1 MSFSGIAL
9 LASLG
14 ALGGFAAGLLGVGGG
29 VVMFPL
35 LYYVPPLFGLAP
47 LDAKTVAAVVSSQV
61 FFSALVGGWA
71 HVRRGQVQSGL
82 TVTAGIASAAGALIG
97 AVASKWVSEGFLLV
111 LFGLMTTAAGLTMFL
126 PMPRRRGNELSAQ
139 NRPVAKLP
147 LAAASLSGGI
157 VTGFLGAGNFAFVPM
172 LIYAFKV
179 PTRVAIGSTLVI
191 GLMNGTMGFIGKL
204 ATKQVPL
211 LAASVVVM
219 AAALSALAGER
230 VHREITTSVLRK
242 IYAALVSLI
251 ALTVW
256 ITVWRS

>member
-1 MSFSGIAL
+1 MTFSLIAL

-35 LYYVPPLFGLAP
+35 LYYVPPLFGVAP

-71 HVRRGQVQSGL
+71 HLRTGQVHSGI

-97 AVASKWVSEGFLLV
+97 AVSSPSVSEGFLLG
-111 LFGLMTTAAGLTMFL
+111 LFGLMTTTAGLAMTL
-126 PMPRRRGNELSAQ
+126 PMPNRSGNEVSAR
-139 NRPVAKLP
+139 NLPVAKIP
-147 LAAASLSGGI
+147 LATASLAGGVVI
-157 VTGFLGAGNFAFVPM
+157 GFLGAGNFAFVPL

-179 PTRVAIGSTLVI
+179 PTRVAIGSALVI

-211 LAASVVVM
+211 LAASIVVT

-242 IYAALVSLI
+242 IYAVLVSLI

>member
-1 MSFSGIAL
+1 MSFPLIAL

-35 LYYVPPLFGLAP
+35 LYYVPPLLGFAP

-71 HVRRGQVQSGL
+71 HLRRGQVQSGI
-82 TVTAGIASAAGALIG
+82 TVTAGVASAAGALIG
-97 AVASKWVSEGFLLV
+97 AVASNWVSEGFLLV
-111 LFGLMTTAAGLTMFL
+111 LFGLMTTSAGLAMTL
-126 PMPRRRGNELSAQ
+126 PMPNRSGNEVSAQ
-139 NRPVAKLP
+139 NLPIAKLA
-147 LAAASLSGGI
+147 LAAASLSGGVVI
-157 VTGFLGAGNFAFVPM
+157 GFLGAGNFAFVPL

-191 GLMNGTMGFIGKL
+191 GLMNGTLGFIGKL

-211 LAASVVVM
+211 LAASVVVL
-219 AAALSALAGER
+219 AAALSALAGAR

-242 IYAALVSLI
+242 IYAVLVTFI

-256 ITVWRS
+256 ISVWRS